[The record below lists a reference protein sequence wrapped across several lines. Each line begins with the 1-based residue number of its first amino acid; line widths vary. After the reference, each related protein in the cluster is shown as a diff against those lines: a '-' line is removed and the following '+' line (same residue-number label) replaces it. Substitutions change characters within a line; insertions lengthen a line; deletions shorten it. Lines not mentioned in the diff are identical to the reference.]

1 MRLLPIF
8 LLVAAISLATADST
22 PLADLDTAIANR
34 LAVATEKTEVKALGQ
49 AAALVDAYL
58 AAGTHDR
65 KTRALL
71 PKAAKAI
78 TKSRTPD
85 SSIAAD
91 GQVAIQEELGAIAA
105 AIRLDASTKWGL
117 MHIEDE
123 KLEAKV
129 NAKMAALLD
138 KGDAIMA
145 SLATVMDFAK
155 ADALANKAIA
165 VYEKAVALADM
176 YPPL

>member
-1 MRLLPIF
+1 MRLLPIIMV
-8 LLVAAISLATADST
+8 LAAAALAVPLVTQLE
-22 PLADLDTAIANR
+22 DLDTAISNR

-49 AAALVDAYL
+49 AGALVDAYL
-58 AAGTHDR
+58 AATINDK

-105 AIRLDASTKWGL
+105 AIRLDASTKWSL
-117 MHIEDE
+117 VVIEDDE
-123 KLEAKV
+123 LEAKMD
-129 NAKMAALLD
+129 AKMGALLD
-138 KGDAIMA
+138 KGDAMMA

-165 VYEKAVALADM
+165 VYEKAVALADE
-176 YPPL
+176 LLAL